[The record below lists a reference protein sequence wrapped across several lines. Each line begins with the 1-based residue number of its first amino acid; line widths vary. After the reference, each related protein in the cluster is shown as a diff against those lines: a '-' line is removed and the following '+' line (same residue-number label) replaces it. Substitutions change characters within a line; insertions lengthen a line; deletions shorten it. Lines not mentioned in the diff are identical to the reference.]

1 MAEKPG
7 EQGLNI
13 EMCHIASLIKVA
25 LDLMGSNR

>member
-13 EMCHIASLIKVA
+13 EMCISLACIKLA
-25 LDLMGSNR
+25 LGLMGSNR

>member
-13 EMCHIASLIKVA
+13 EMCHIASLSQVGIRF
-25 LDLMGSNR
+25 DGF